1 MTEEGHIELLKEVV
15 AEMRTLRERINS
27 LEQENSDLQKAMLN
41 PEALM
46 RKAGFQK
53 FTTPHADETFDPLN
67 RSAPSE
73 SQIDSPFSGSGDVFL
88 KSRYDQLA
96 EWEAAEKEVRS

>member
-46 RKAGFQK
+46 RKAGF
-53 FTTPHADETFDPLN
+53 
-67 RSAPSE
+67 RS
-73 SQIDSPFSGSGDVFL
+73 SPRLTLTRLST
-88 KSRYDQLA
+88 R
-96 EWEAAEKEVRS
+96 